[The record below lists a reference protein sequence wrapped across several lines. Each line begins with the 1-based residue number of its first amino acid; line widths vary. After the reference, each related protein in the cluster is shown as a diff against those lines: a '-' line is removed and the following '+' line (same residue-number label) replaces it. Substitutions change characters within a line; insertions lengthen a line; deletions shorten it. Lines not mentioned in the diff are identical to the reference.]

1 MLSGPYT
8 DMHNHVRRTAASVRE
23 AGDVA
28 ATNDA
33 GNDIDNEAHKK
44 VNSGISFA
52 FAILADL

>member
-33 GNDIDNEAHKK
+33 GNDFSEAHNK
-44 VNSGISFA
+44 VNSNISFGV
-52 FAILADL
+52 LPLRS